1 MTPDAPTST
10 PVKSAATHPNATPI
24 TAEVVGNA
32 LIAFAEEMTINLAR
46 TAHSTIVYEVQ
57 DFCTG
62 LVDPHARLIA
72 QPPGGLP
79 LFVGDLDAA
88 VADGL
93 AAFAKEGFAPG
104 DVIITNHTGTC
115 GHHLNNMV
123 VYTPAFHDG
132 KLIGFP
138 VTRAHWTD
146 VGGRLAGGFLTDAVS
161 SFEEGLQIRSVKL
174 YRAGIPDEGMFRI
187 LRHNIRDPE
196 GSFGDLRAQIA
207 ACRLGERRLQD
218 LFTKYGADTVQA
230 CIALNWDQSERIVRE
245 EIAKFPDGV
254 YEAESFLDDDGVDR
268 GKPVPIRVRITVH
281 GDGIAMDFSK
291 MSPQVRGPINCG
303 PAAGRSAAR
312 LALKYLVA
320 PHLGVNEGFF
330 RPLAVILPPGT
341 LISAREP
348 AAMSWRQTPILTVID
363 TVLLAMSQAAPERIP
378 AAHYGNISS
387 MLLTGRDP
395 ANGRQFTSIEPIAGG
410 WGARP
415 HGDGPS
421 AIYTIGHGDTF
432 NVPIEVLE
440 TRFPVIVER
449 YRMRIDSGGAGRYRG
464 GLGLE
469 RVYRIIDNGVF
480 NGLSDR
486 SYCPPWGLDG
496 GKPGASG
503 SISIRRKGRRAP
515 EYFRKVT
522 GLRLGAGDLLTF
534 CTGGGGGYGDPLTRE
549 PERVAED
556 VKTGYV
562 SAAQARDVYGVVFR
576 RGTTNIDAARTD
588 KLRSVYRAKARAK
601 KPTRRR

>member
-1 MTPDAPTST
+1 
-10 PVKSAATHPNATPI
+10 V
-24 TAEVVGNA
+24 
-32 LIAFAEEMTINLAR
+32 
-46 TAHSTIVYEVQ
+46 
-57 DFCTG
+57 
-62 LVDPHARLIA
+62 
-72 QPPGGLP
+72 
-79 LFVGDLDAA
+79 
-88 VADGL
+88 VAD
-93 AAFAKEGFAPG
+93 
-104 DVIITNHTGTC
+104 T
-115 GHHLNNMV
+115 
-123 VYTPAFHDG
+123 
-132 KLIGFP
+132 
-138 VTRAHWTD
+138 
-146 VGGRLAGGFLTDAVS
+146 
-161 SFEEGLQIRSVKL
+161 
-174 YRAGIPDEGMFRI
+174 
-187 LRHNIRDPE
+187 
-196 GSFGDLRAQIA
+196 
-207 ACRLGERRLQD
+207 
-218 LFTKYGADTVQA
+218 
-230 CIALNWDQSERIVRE
+230 
-245 EIAKFPDGV
+245 
-254 YEAESFLDDDGVDR
+254 
-268 GKPVPIRVRITVH
+268 
-281 GDGIAMDFSK
+281 
-291 MSPQVRGPINCG
+291 
-303 PAAGRSAAR
+303 
-312 LALKYLVA
+312 
-320 PHLGVNEGFF
+320 
-330 RPLAVILPPGT
+330 
-341 LISAREP
+341 
-348 AAMSWRQTPILTVID
+348 TVID

-440 TRFPVIVER
+440 TRFPVIVEH

-469 RVYRIIDNGVF
+469 RVYRIIGNGVF

-503 SISIRRKGRRAP
+503 SISIRRKGRKAP
-515 EYFRKVT
+515 KYFRKVT

-534 CTGGGGGYGDPLTRE
+534 CTGGGGEYGDPLTRE